1 MELLMTGPEFSFLLV
16 VVGALSLFGGALAW
30 ASWED
35 SRSSRKSRP

>member
-1 MELLMTGPEFSFLLV
+1 MTGSEFSFLLV

-35 SRSSRKSRP
+35 ARNSRKVRS